1 MGQTAHSEALSN
13 RMNGITKAMQSRIRS
28 EALTTRPEDIR
39 AKAALVRAVMDK
51 RNICTVGNS
60 ERIKAV
66 SGETVTVYNRKRS
79 CSAALQRYK
88 ANKRALK

>member
-1 MGQTAHSEALSN
+1 
-13 RMNGITKAMQSRIRS
+13 MNGITKAMQSRIRS

-60 ERIKAV
+60 ERIKAEKELF
-66 SGETVTVYNRKRS
+66 SSLAE
-79 CSAALQRYK
+79 A
-88 ANKRALK
+88 